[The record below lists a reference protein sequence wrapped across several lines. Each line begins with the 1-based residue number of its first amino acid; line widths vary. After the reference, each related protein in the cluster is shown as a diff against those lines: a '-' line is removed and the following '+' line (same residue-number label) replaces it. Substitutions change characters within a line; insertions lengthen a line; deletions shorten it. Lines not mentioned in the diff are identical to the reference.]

1 MSDLSNDATDDGFH
15 EIQLSG
21 KQLVFLFMA
30 TTVVSVV
37 IFLCGVLVGRG
48 VRGEALAAN
57 TNKPAIS
64 AAGPTPTPTDA
75 APSVD
80 AAPPPSVVE
89 DSKAADNDKLSYTD
103 RLTSDKPAAENVKT
117 TKPKETTEA
126 IVTPPSAPPA
136 PVAAAEPAP
145 KTAIPPKGT
154 TSTPAPATET
164 VSKSPEPSRNGVW
177 AVQVVALTDRAA
189 AQAVVDR
196 LSGKGY
202 PAFLVSPQASAPV
215 KNYKVQIGRFEDRS
229 KALEVANKLKAEEQF
244 EPWILR

>member
-1 MSDLSNDATDDGFH
+1 VSDLSNDATDDGFH

-48 VRGEALAAN
+48 VRGEALTAN
-57 TNKPAIS
+57 TNKPAMS
-64 AAGPTPTPTDA
+64 TAGPTPTPTDA
-75 APSVD
+75 GPSVG
-80 AAPPPSVVE
+80 ATPPPSVVE
-89 DSKAADNDKLSYTD
+89 DSKATDNDKLSYTD

-117 TKPKETTEA
+117 TKPRDTTEA
-126 IVTPPSAPPA
+126 IVTPPPAQPA

-145 KTAIPPKGT
+145 KTATPPKGT
-154 TSTPAPATET
+154 TSTPAPPAET
-164 VSKSPEPSRNGVW
+164 ASKGPEPSRNGVW

-202 PAFLVSPQASAPV
+202 PAFLVSPRASAPV
-215 KNYKVQIGRFEDRS
+215 KNYKVQIGRFEDRN